1 MFPTDVFQVKVSLW
15 SLADQ
20 TALIA
25 LLNQRNDSTVWPG
38 WIFFYGRA
46 HPAIWLLQWH
56 AFLPV
61 SNRHIHGY
69 TDPEADGMMVQDF
82 GHWSQAPPTLRPLT
96 VTSVHFY
103 NLVESG
109 YTCMH
114 MRKCTLVP
122 PCVLVFSCCSR
133 LVCFRQ
139 AAIVAIRMTFLALGL
154 IKPPLWS
161 KFKYRNIYPI
171 VLHFRTIDFK

>member
-1 MFPTDVFQVKVSLW
+1 MRVWTLVSEPVKMFPTDVFQVKVFFW

-25 LLNQRNDSTVWPG
+25 LLNQSNDSTVWPG
-38 WIFFYGRA
+38 WIFFLWPCTPCYLVTA
-46 HPAIWLLQWH
+46 VACLPACFKQTYTW
-56 AFLPV
+56 
-61 SNRHIHGY
+61 IHRSGSRR
-69 TDPEADGMMVQDF
+69 DDGA
-82 GHWSQAPPTLRPLT
+82 GLWSLIPSTLRPLT

-161 KFKYRNIYPI
+161 KFK
-171 VLHFRTIDFK
+171 

>member
-1 MFPTDVFQVKVSLW
+1 MTPLFD
-15 SLADQ
+15 LA
-20 TALIA
+20 
-25 LLNQRNDSTVWPG
+25 G
-38 WIFFYGRA
+38 FFFYGHA

-171 VLHFRTIDFK
+171 ALHFRTIDFK